1 MKPFFSYSEDQG
13 LIFHDGAE
21 GVRVEGTVMQQ
32 TEDCAMGNTW
42 EIQVWK
48 PIEWRGGE
56 YGYEEFWRGQS
67 WMAAAW
73 NFLKAKREGHGCV
86 TLHWR

>member
-1 MKPFFSYSEDQG
+1 
-13 LIFHDGAE
+13 
-21 GVRVEGTVMQQ
+21 
-32 TEDCAMGNTW
+32 MGNTW

-48 PIEWRGGE
+48 RLDDRGGAYVGD

-67 WMAAAW
+67 ALSALW
-73 NFLKAKREGHGCV
+73 NFIKAKREGYGCV

>member
-1 MKPFFSYSEDQG
+1 M
-13 LIFHDGAE
+13 
-21 GVRVEGTVMQQ
+21 
-32 TEDCAMGNTW
+32 MGNTW

-56 YGYEEFWRGQS
+56 YGYEEFWSGQS
-67 WMAAAW
+67 CIDAFW
-73 NFLKAKREGHGCV
+73 NLIKAKRAGHGCV